1 MARAFALSRGNELDS
16 LLSKA
21 KDHVLRAL
29 FGGGVIR
36 GTKLQRGSVYTFEDV
51 DLNSSVGV
59 QMSHMIQCY
68 ENNAFIQKIFPV
80 QGLIKQIS
88 QKGSNRASMR
98 LNPKPLS
105 MTTGT
110 KSRQLISQL
119 KFTNPQHPKSKR
131 WENWHLEACP
141 RSRSKRS
148 RPFPSLDLNSAWKR

>member
-21 KDHVLRAL
+21 KDNVLRAL

-59 QMSHMIQCY
+59 QMPHMIQCY

-88 QKGSNRASMR
+88 QKKFQQS
-98 LNPKPLS
+98 LNATQPKAFVNDYWA
-105 MTTGT
+105 
-110 KSRQLISQL
+110 KI
-119 KFTNPQHPKSKR
+119 
-131 WENWHLEACP
+131 EAIDQP
-141 RSRSKRS
+141 T
-148 RPFPSLDLNSAWKR
+148 